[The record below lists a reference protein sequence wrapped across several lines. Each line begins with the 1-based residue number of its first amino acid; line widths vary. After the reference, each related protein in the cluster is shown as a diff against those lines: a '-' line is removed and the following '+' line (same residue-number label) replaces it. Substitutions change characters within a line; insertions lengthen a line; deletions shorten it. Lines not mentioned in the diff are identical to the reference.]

1 MMLKLESDCV
11 GTMYAN
17 VHGQEIPIA
26 YLISEVRWQKG
37 CADYEELKNRCSRI
51 ELDDKALKRAVRKVK
66 WSLLWL
72 SIKNLFTK

>member
-1 MMLKLESDCV
+1 MLKLESDCV

-37 CADYEELKNRCSRI
+37 CTNYEELKERCNRI
-51 ELDDKALKRAVRKVK
+51 ELDDKALKTCGSQNQMVIVVVEY
-66 WSLLWL
+66 
-72 SIKNLFTK
+72 